1 MGTSHITYNAN
12 ELMIKG
18 STCVEFFRYDYEEPR
33 TKENIIVN
41 RYTNDEGSNLSIEP
55 GQIY

>member
-18 STCVEFFRYDYEEPR
+18 STFFRERNIVYDEKIFEDDELGRKY
-33 TKENIIVN
+33 IVHTLLQLAGTGL
-41 RYTNDEGSNLSIEP
+41 Y
-55 GQIY
+55 